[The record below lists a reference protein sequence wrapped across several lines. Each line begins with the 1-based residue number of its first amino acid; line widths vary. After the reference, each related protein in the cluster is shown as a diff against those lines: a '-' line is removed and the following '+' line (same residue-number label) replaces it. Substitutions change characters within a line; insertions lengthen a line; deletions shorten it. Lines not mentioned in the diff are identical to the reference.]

1 MDDKDTYLHELEL
14 ELYELSSK
22 IDALKVYLIGEENHY
37 IDDEDI
43 YLLEEKE
50 EEIRQK
56 LEVLKTVEDDLL
68 EECKQDMDESMEE
81 LREAISNV
89 FTI

>member
-22 IDALKVYLIGEENHY
+22 IEALKIYLVGDEGGS

-43 YLLEEKE
+43 YLLEDKE

-56 LEVLKTVEDDLL
+56 LEVLKTEEDDLG
-68 EECKQDMDESMEE
+68 EEVMQDLDEAMEE
-81 LREAISNV
+81 LREAVQNV

>member
-1 MDDKDTYLHELEL
+1 MDDRDTYVHELEL

-22 IDALKVYLIGEENHY
+22 IDALKVYLVGEEDSN

-43 YLLEEKE
+43 YLLEDKE
-50 EEIRQK
+50 EEVRQK
-56 LEVLKTVEDDLL
+56 LEQLKTVEEDLW
-68 EECKQDMDESMEE
+68 EESKQDIDEAMEE
-81 LREAISNV
+81 LREAVKNV

>member
-1 MDDKDTYLHELEL
+1 MDEKDTYLHELEI

-22 IDALKVYLIGEENHY
+22 IDALKMYLSGQEDNNV
-37 IDDEDI
+37 DDEEV
-43 YLLEEKE
+43 YSLEDKE

-56 LEVLKTVEDDLL
+56 LEVLKTVEEDLW
-68 EECKQDMDESMEE
+68 EESKQDIDEAMEE
-81 LREAISNV
+81 LREAVQNV